1 MKTVLALFVRG
12 WQAKRNEASYVTV
25 PAPIDHDRLFKE
37 LLETFFAEFV
47 ELFFPEVYQ
56 AIDLTHLNFYQ
67 QEIFTD
73 VTVGEKHVV
82 DLLAETRLK
91 GEEGLILIHVEN
103 QAYVQKDFAERMFV
117 YFARLYQ
124 KFRCPILPIAVFS
137 YGAIRE
143 EPDSFQ
149 LGFPFLDVLRFRFYK
164 LELTKRNWRDYIQ
177 GENPVAAALL
187 SKMGYR
193 AEEKVQVKMEF
204 MRMLARMQL
213 DPARMTLLMGFFET
227 YLRLNEAEEDEFQAK
242 MEKLELEEVSK
253 LMEITTSWHEK
264 GRAEGRIE
272 GQIEIMMWL
281 AKKRFGEV
289 PSDLER
295 EIRSLPEDRLRALRD
310 ALLNAANIEELR
322 ALMR

>member
-1 MKTVLALFVRG
+1 MTEP
-12 WQAKRNEASYVTV
+12 AK
-25 PAPIDHDRLFKE
+25 IDHDRLFKE

-47 ELFFPEVYQ
+47 ALFFPEVYQ
-56 AIDLTHLNFYQ
+56 AIDLTHLNFLPKDV
-67 QEIFTD
+67 FTD
-73 VTVGEKHVV
+73 VTVGEKYTV

-124 KFRCPILPIAVFS
+124 KYRRRILPIVVFS

-149 LGFPFLDVLRFRFYK
+149 LGFPFLDVLQFRFYK
-164 LELTKRNWRDYIQ
+164 LELAKRNWRDYIQ

-193 AEEKVQVKMEF
+193 PEEKVRVKVEF
-204 MRMLARMQL
+204 IQMLARMQL

-227 YLRLNEAEEDEFQAK
+227 YLKLNKEEDEEFQAELK
-242 MEKLELEEVSK
+242 MLGKEEVGK
-253 LMEITTSWHEK
+253 LMEITTTWHER
-264 GRAEGRIE
+264 GREEGRVEGRVLGEAEGLLK
-272 GQIEIMMWL
+272 GQIELMLRL
-281 AKKRFGEV
+281 ARKRFGQV
-289 PSDLER
+289 PTELEK
-295 EIRSLPEDRLRALRD
+295 ELRSLPKEKID
-310 ALLNAANIEELR
+310 ALGEALLDVGSLEELR
-322 ALMR
+322 TLIR